1 MVRYI
6 DAIKIIKDL
15 QSEYHGMISDESL
28 KIYKIIYRLNTEPTA
43 DVVEVKHGQWL
54 DTDNFSFHKTPI
66 YQCSVCKREVTDN
79 YICLHKYCL
88 HCGAKMDGGKAE

>member
-43 DVVEVKHGQWL
+43 DVEEVKHGEWI
-54 DTDNFSFHKTPI
+54 DANGIRKSKCSNCGTEYERVMEGYHCPI
-66 YQCSVCKREVTDN
+66 CR
-79 YICLHKYCL
+79 
-88 HCGAKMDGGKAE
+88 AFMDGGKEE